1 MLSDGQWVVRQL
13 ELHPSK
19 QYKSLLLGCQAQW
32 HEYVAMCKLSLE
44 SG

>member
-19 QYKSLLLGCQAQW
+19 QYKSLLL
-32 HEYVAMCKLSLE
+32 VARHNGMNM
-44 SG
+44 